1 MILVSDRDEEMR
13 ALLAAQLRETGI
25 QCVPVGSPREVRAQ
39 LPTTQVQVWVTDM
52 VFPEVRLEE
61 MIREVRSWS
70 PKTQILVLVPAIE
83 TEAAETEV
91 VRLIEAGATDFLVK
105 PFERKALVSR
115 VQGLL
120 RRIGQPSSP
129 EGAPATLSIGELTLN
144 ASSFDVYCGS
154 ERAPLTPSEFKLLQA
169 LMRER
174 GAVLSRD
181 QLIAL
186 VQGAGIVVV
195 DRAVDTHVA
204 SLRKKLGPCGSFI
217 ETVRG
222 VGYRIRA

>member
-13 ALLAAQLRETGI
+13 AMLTAQLREVGI
-25 QCVPVGSPREVRAQ
+25 ECFAAGSPREVRAQ
-39 LPTTQVQVWVTDM
+39 LPSTRIQVWVTDV
-52 VFPEVRLEE
+52 VFPEVKLEE

-70 PKTQILVLVPAIE
+70 PQTQILVLVGAIE
-83 TEAAETEV
+83 SEAAETEV

-105 PFERKALVSR
+105 PFERKALVNR

-120 RRIGQPSSP
+120 RRLGGLPHP
-129 EGAPATLSIGELTLN
+129 GAAPILSLGDLVLDPA
-144 ASSFDVYCGS
+144 SFDVYCGT
-154 ERAPLTPSEFKLLQA
+154 ERAPLTPSEFKLLHA
-169 LMRER
+169 LMLER

-181 QLIAL
+181 QLIRL
-186 VQGAGIVVV
+186 VQGVGIVVV

-222 VGYRIRA
+222 VGYRIRG